1 MFYVLNMHLSRF
13 LKMQMDENK
22 CLELVQVDGRT
33 LIKFFVLQVDGTL
46 KCINYFQLLHIKI
59 HNLLN
64 FKAKSKF

>member
-1 MFYVLNMHLSRF
+1 
-13 LKMQMDENK
+13 MQVDENK

-33 LIKFFVLQVDGTL
+33 LIKFLVLQVDGTL